1 MKEIMEEYSTTFF
14 ECMSAWPDDIKE
26 DIYKLYAYLRV
37 CDEMV
42 EGEKTLHDFK
52 QWREVIEQ
60 FYEVSDKYQFEGE
73 WLSDFHISMYQDM
86 IKKQHTIVSMLDYCK
101 GSAESVGMM
110 MSKIL
115 GCHPRCEPHARAL
128 GRAFQVINFIRDY
141 DEDIA
146 NGYHYITDNFSAYLE
161 IFYQDLDNGM
171 DGIDYIPKELQP
183 PILRAVEKYMA
194 VAKKVSEA

>member
-1 MKEIMEEYSTTFF
+1 MREVMEEYSTTFY
-14 ECMSAWPDDIKE
+14 ECMKGFPAEKQE
-26 DIYKLYAYLRV
+26 DIYRLYAYLRV
-37 CDEMV
+37 IDEMV
-42 EGEKTLHDFK
+42 EGDYKITDFPN
-52 QWREVIEQ
+52 WREVIEE
-60 FYEVSDKYQFEGE
+60 FHVVCDKYQFKGE
-73 WLSDFHISMYQDM
+73 WLQDFHESMFTDM
-86 IKKQHTIVSMLDYCK
+86 IQREHTVTSMLDYCK

-141 DEDIA
+141 DEDVA

-171 DGIDYIPKELQP
+171 DGIDFIPKELQP
-183 PILRAVEKYMA
+183 PILMAVEKYMA